1 MKRDA
6 SKRRSADVGT
16 CHGTCHVW
24 TGKDLLKEE
33 VRGLDGGCAAIFS
46 ARSPEREGPNQ
57 DGAAVASL
65 GRASALLA
73 VADGLGGQ
81 PGGASASELALSR
94 LRDVASATV
103 EGTSARGAILDA
115 IEAANRA
122 VLDRGIG
129 AATTLAVA
137 EISDGHLRPYHV
149 GDSAILVVGQRGK
162 LKLQTLSH
170 SPVGYA
176 VESGLLDADEALHH
190 EERHI
195 VSNMVGAPDMRIEVG
210 SALALAP
217 RDTVLLATDGLMDN
231 LGLAEIVEIVRRGPL
246 ERAARRLAE
255 LCDERMRRPLEGQ
268 PSKPD
273 DVTFVLFR
281 RAAG

>member
-1 MKRDA
+1 
-6 SKRRSADVGT
+6 
-16 CHGTCHVW
+16 
-24 TGKDLLKEE
+24 
-33 VRGLDGGCAAIFS
+33 
-46 ARSPEREGPNQ
+46 
-57 DGAAVASL
+57 
-65 GRASALLA
+65 
-73 VADGLGGQ
+73 
-81 PGGASASELALSR
+81 
-94 LRDVASATV
+94 
-103 EGTSARGAILDA
+103 
-115 IEAANRA
+115 
-122 VLDRGIG
+122 
-129 AATTLAVA
+129 
-137 EISDGHLRPYHV
+137 V